1 TEKITVLKLLELQRH
16 AMLMY
21 TSCGWFFDE
30 LSGIETVQVIQYA
43 GRVVQLADELFA
55 DSVEAHFLDLLEKAK
70 SNIPDHQDGRHIYEK
85 FVRPAAVNSE
95 KVAAHYAL
103 SSLFEEYTQ
112 QTRLYCYAVQRE
124 DYHVFEAGKAKLL
137 VGRAKMISEITLESA
152 DLAFG
157 VLHFGDHNLNG
168 GVKEF
173 QGDEVYKATLHEL
186 SETFKKGD
194 FPEIIRL
201 LDKHFG
207 ESTYSIRSLFRDEQR
222 KVLNLL
228 LQSTLEEAEAVY
240 RQLYE
245 RYAPMI
251 RFMTNLGIP
260 TPKAFYSAAEFVL
273 NSNLRR
279 AFENGELDP
288 ERIRTLLDEAKL
300 ERVTIDADTLEYTL
314 RRSIERIANQLLINP
329 SETSLLQRLNAILDI
344 TRSLPFMLNLWKAQ
358 NNYYEILQTVY
369 PEFRDRAEKG
379 DENARTWVGLFTSLG
394 DKLSIRVQ

>member
-1 TEKITVLKLLELQRH
+1 
-16 AMLMY
+16 
-21 TSCGWFFDE
+21 
-30 LSGIETVQVIQYA
+30 
-43 GRVVQLADELFA
+43 
-55 DSVEAHFLDLLEKAK
+55 
-70 SNIPDHQDGRHIYEK
+70 
-85 FVRPAAVNSE
+85 
-95 KVAAHYAL
+95 HYAL

-201 LDKHFG
+201 IDKHFG

-300 ERVTIDADTLEYTL
+300 ERVTLDADTLEYTL